1 MFGPIRVAA
10 IDDEP
15 AHLLA
20 ITTGLSAN
28 GIPCTGYWYDR
39 DTNQLM
45 PEPAAGGL
53 PLLRLIFMDLNLAEL
68 GGIPETA
75 TLCAGV
81 MNVLKQLVAK
91 DGGPYLLVFWTQV
104 GAKVEDVGTMLRERL
119 EPVEG
124 VPPPIAVVGL
134 DKGPFLVGEPKD
146 KDFNTALKDFYA
158 ALHKIVP
165 ELAKIV
171 NSVVSHDPQ
180 LCALS
185 AWEGRAAEAAG
196 RAVNEVNLCARNDV
210 TDPSN
215 TSTSIQGVLA
225 TIAVAAS
232 GPRPANAAPARAL
245 DAGMVDIL
253 VDQFGASVDD
263 PDYQAVVQRAIG
275 EAVKKKVAFRDDV
288 KMFAGL
294 NTFFHI
300 DTEVASAKTW
310 DRGVVIPAT
319 PPLDENVL
327 GFSGETLIPTEF
339 LYDETAFP
347 KEQRAEITALWEAF
361 AKSPQVVL
369 VELGAD
375 CDHAQDKHRTRRYLV
390 GLEVPVPFFKLARS
404 PKDGTLRNGSLQ
416 LLGPWNINNESTYL
430 LVSCR
435 RFWAWQGKEP
445 PPATQVKYRLRATIV
460 NKLLH
465 HYSVWSSR
473 PGIVEFRPTH

>member
-288 KMFAGL
+288 QDVRGTEHLLSYRYRSCLSKNLGSRRR
-294 NTFFHI
+294 HPG
-300 DTEVASAKTW
+300 DTAVGRKCPRVLWRDPDSNRVLIRRDCVPQGATGGDNSTLG
-310 DRGVVIPAT
+310 GVR
-319 PPLDENVL
+319 E
-327 GFSGETLIPTEF
+327 IPT
-339 LYDETAFP
+339 
-347 KEQRAEITALWEAF
+347 
-361 AKSPQVVL
+361 S
-369 VELGAD
+369 
-375 CDHAQDKHRTRRYLV
+375 
-390 GLEVPVPFFKLARS
+390 
-404 PKDGTLRNGSLQ
+404 
-416 LLGPWNINNESTYL
+416 GP
-430 LVSCR
+430 
-435 RFWAWQGKEP
+435 G
-445 PPATQVKYRLRATIV
+445 
-460 NKLLH
+460 
-465 HYSVWSSR
+465 
-473 PGIVEFRPTH
+473 